1 MGLPA
6 HGGGSADATGDVVS
20 GSTPTDPGAASE
32 RAATGSAAPE
42 PSRVRRKRRRR
53 VVLRVIAA
61 GLGLLVLAE
70 LTGLL
75 LVLRQTRNYPRY
87 WADQVSQ
94 PAAPG
99 ALRLVV
105 FGDSA
110 GVGIG
115 AWKPED
121 SLVGRIADHLHE
133 RTGRPVHVANYSTLR
148 GGTFG
153 SILTGQ
159 LHRAD
164 VANADVVVVIAG
176 SNDTGGQVPLDTYRA
191 NITKVL
197 EALPADRTVL
207 SDVPLQGGR
216 DNYQRI
222 LAELADARGV
232 AHADFAGAFRAARRL
247 DVWAPDFTHVNS
259 VGYRIWFQAF
269 QPHLD
274 TIAARL

>member
-6 HGGGSADATGDVVS
+6 DGGGSANPAGDLVS
-20 GSTPTDPGAASE
+20 ESAPAAAESAVTDPG
-32 RAATGSAAPE
+32 RA
-42 PSRVRRKRRRR
+42 RRRR
-53 VVLRVIAA
+53 RRRIALRVMAI
-61 GLGLLVLAE
+61 GVGLLVLAE
-70 LTGLL
+70 ITGLL
-75 LVLRQTRNYPRY
+75 LELRQAKTYPKY
-87 WADQVSQ
+87 WADQ
-94 PAAPG
+94 AAEPV
-99 ALRLVV
+99 APQAVRLVV

-121 SLVGRIADHLHE
+121 SVVGRIAGHLQE
-133 RTGRPVHVANYSTLR
+133 RTGRPVHVANYSVG
-148 GGTFG
+148 GGTFD

-159 LHRAD
+159 LQRAD
-164 VANADVVVVIAG
+164 VARADVVVVIAG
-176 SNDTGGQVPLDTYRA
+176 SNDTGAKVPLDTYRA
-191 NITKVL
+191 NVTKLL

-207 SDVPLQGGR
+207 SDVPLQRGR

-222 LAELADARGV
+222 LAELSDARGV
-232 AHADFAGAFRAARRL
+232 AHADFAGAFRSARRL

-269 QPHLD
+269 RPHLD

>member
-1 MGLPA
+1 MTESP
-6 HGGGSADATGDVVS
+6 
-20 GSTPTDPGAASE
+20 PTAQEG
-32 RAATGSAAPE
+32 RG
-42 PSRVRRKRRRR
+42 RRQRRRR
-53 VVLRVIAA
+53 IVLRVLAV
-61 GLGLLVLAE
+61 GVGLLVLAE

-75 LVLRQTRNYPRY
+75 LVFRQTRNYPKY
-87 WADQVSQ
+87 WADQAAQ
-94 PAAPG
+94 PVAQG

-115 AWKPED
+115 AWKAED
-121 SLVGRIADHLHE
+121 SLVGRIAEHLRE

-153 SILTGQ
+153 SILTDQ

-176 SNDTGGQVPLDTYRA
+176 SNDTGGKVQLDTYRE
-191 NITKVL
+191 NITKL
-197 EALPADRTVL
+197 LAALPADRTVL

-222 LAELADARGV
+222 LAELADDRGV
-232 AHADFAGAFRAARRL
+232 AHADFAGAFRTARRL

-259 VGYRIWFQAF
+259 VGYRIWFTAF

-274 TIAARL
+274 TIAARQ